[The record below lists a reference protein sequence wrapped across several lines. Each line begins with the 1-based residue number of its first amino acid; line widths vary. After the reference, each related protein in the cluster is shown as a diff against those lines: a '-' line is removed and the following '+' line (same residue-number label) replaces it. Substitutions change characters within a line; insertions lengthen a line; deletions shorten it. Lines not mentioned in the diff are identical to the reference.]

1 MKYAVRVT
9 ESLSR
14 TIIAEAESYEQ
25 AEAKVKFAYD
35 TSKIMLQANNSSVD
49 VEYMDDTKNYIDMF
63 DEDGFDNM
71 EVDIQ

>member
-14 TIIAEAESYEQ
+14 TIIVEAESYEQ

-35 TSKIMLQANNSSVD
+35 TSNIMLQANNSTVD
-49 VEYMDDTKNYIDMF
+49 VEYGDDTKNYIDMF

>member
-25 AEAKVKFAYD
+25 AEAKVRFAYD
-35 TSKIMLQANNSSVD
+35 TSNIMLQANNSTVD
-49 VEYMDDTKNYIDMF
+49 VEYEDDTKNYIDMF

>member
-14 TIIAEAESYEQ
+14 TIIVEAESYEQ

-35 TSKIMLQANNSSVD
+35 TSKIMLQANNSTVD
-49 VEYMDDTKNYIDMF
+49 VEYEDDTKNCIDMF

>member
-14 TIIAEAESYEQ
+14 TIIVEAESYEQ

-35 TSKIMLQANNSSVD
+35 TSKIMLQANNSTVD
-49 VEYMDDTKNYIDMF
+49 VEYEDDTKNYIDMF

>member
-14 TIIAEAESYEQ
+14 TIIVEAESYEQ
-25 AEAKVKFAYD
+25 AEAKGKFAYD
-35 TSKIMLQANNSSVD
+35 TSNIMLQANNSTVD
-49 VEYMDDTKNYIDMF
+49 VEYGDDTKNYIDMF

>member
-14 TIIAEAESYEQ
+14 TIIVEAESYEQ
-25 AEAKVKFAYD
+25 AEAKVRFAYD
-35 TSKIMLQANNSSVD
+35 TSKIMLQANDSTVD
-49 VEYMDDTKNYIDMF
+49 VDYEDDTKNYIDMF

>member
-14 TIIAEAESYEQ
+14 TIIAEADSYEQ

-35 TSKIMLQANNSSVD
+35 TSKIMLQANDSTVD
-49 VEYMDDTKNYIDMF
+49 VDYGILSITK
-63 DEDGFDNM
+63 E
-71 EVDIQ
+71 

>member
-14 TIIAEAESYEQ
+14 TIIVEAESYEQ
-25 AEAKVKFAYD
+25 AEAKVRFAYD
-35 TSKIMLQANNSSVD
+35 TSKIMLQANNSTVD
-49 VEYMDDTKNYIDMF
+49 VEYEDDTKNCIDMF

>member
-35 TSKIMLQANNSSVD
+35 TSKIMLQANNSTVD
-49 VEYMDDTKNYIDMF
+49 VEYADDTKNYIDMF